1 MTIDRL
7 KEIKFHMEMFEMH
20 VSYIMDANQ
29 DLTYD
34 EAHAL
39 AWYHG
44 QDGLLRYLDAD
55 INTKS
60 ELTSMIRRRRDND
73 PAGEG
78 RYNHAS

>member
-1 MTIDRL
+1 MN
-7 KEIKFHMEMFEMH
+7 KKFKFQMEMFEMH

-39 AWYHG
+39 AWEQG
-44 QDGLLRYLDAD
+44 KVGLLRYIDAD

-60 ELTSMIRRRRDND
+60 ELASKL
-73 PAGEG
+73 
-78 RYNHAS
+78 RYGDSNAS

>member
-1 MTIDRL
+1 MTN
-7 KEIKFHMEMFEMH
+7 EIKFLMEMFEMH

-39 AWYHG
+39 AWEQG
-44 QDGLLRYLDAD
+44 KDGLLRYLDAD

-60 ELTSMIRRRRDND
+60 ELTSMIRDRRAND

-78 RYNHAS
+78 RYNHVS

>member
-1 MTIDRL
+1 MTN
-7 KEIKFHMEMFEMH
+7 EIKFLMEMFEMH

-39 AWYHG
+39 AWEQG
-44 QDGLLRYLDAD
+44 KDGLLRYLDAD

-60 ELTSMIRRRRDND
+60 ELTSMIRDRRAND

>member
-1 MTIDRL
+1 MTN
-7 KEIKFHMEMFEMH
+7 KFKFLMEMFEMH

-60 ELTSMIRRRRDND
+60 ELTSMIRHRRDND

>member
-1 MTIDRL
+1 MT
-7 KEIKFHMEMFEMH
+7 KEIKFLMEMFEMH

-34 EAHAL
+34 EAHAI
-39 AWYHG
+39 AWEYG
-44 QDGLLRYLDAD
+44 KDGLLRYLDAD

-60 ELTSMIRRRRDND
+60 ELTSMIRHRRDND

-78 RYNHAS
+78 RYNHAG

>member
-1 MTIDRL
+1 MTN
-7 KEIKFHMEMFEMH
+7 EIKFLMEMFEMH

-39 AWYHG
+39 AWEQG
-44 QDGLLRYLDAD
+44 KDGLLRYLDAD

-60 ELTSMIRRRRDND
+60 ELTSMIRDRRAND

-78 RYNHAS
+78 RYNYAS

>member
-1 MTIDRL
+1 MNN
-7 KEIKFHMEMFEMH
+7 EIKFLMEMFEMH

-60 ELTSMIRRRRDND
+60 ELTSMIRHRRDND

>member
-1 MTIDRL
+1 MTN
-7 KEIKFHMEMFEMH
+7 EIKFLMEMFEMH

-34 EAHAL
+34 EAHAI
-39 AWYHG
+39 AWEHG
-44 QDGLLRYLDAD
+44 KVGLLRYLDAD

-60 ELTSMIRRRRDND
+60 ELTSMIRDRRAND

-78 RYNHAS
+78 RYNYAS

>member
-1 MTIDRL
+1 MTN
-7 KEIKFHMEMFEMH
+7 EIKFLMEMFEMH

-34 EAHAL
+34 EAHAI
-39 AWYHG
+39 AWEHG
-44 QDGLLRYLDAD
+44 KDGLLRYLDAD

-60 ELTSMIRRRRDND
+60 ELTSMIRDRRAND

-78 RYNHAS
+78 RYNQVS

>member
-1 MTIDRL
+1 MTN
-7 KEIKFHMEMFEMH
+7 EIKFLMEMFEMH

-39 AWYHG
+39 AWEQG
-44 QDGLLRYLDAD
+44 KDGLLRYLDAD

-60 ELTSMIRRRRDND
+60 ELTSMIRGRRAND

-78 RYNHAS
+78 RYNHVS

>member
-1 MTIDRL
+1 MTN
-7 KEIKFHMEMFEMH
+7 EIKFLMEMFEMH

-39 AWYHG
+39 AWEQG
-44 QDGLLRYLDAD
+44 KDGLLRYLDAD

-60 ELTSMIRRRRDND
+60 ELTSMIRHRRDND
-73 PAGEG
+73 PSGEG